1 MNPTAVYIL
10 KEVAEYPPIPKL
22 PRSNKKMMVKSS
34 VNYNSKLIDDGYDFI
49 IKAGDIL
56 SMTSKHDWRIVKR

>member
-1 MNPTAVYIL
+1 
-10 KEVAEYPPIPKL
+10 
-22 PRSNKKMMVKSS
+22 MVKSS
-34 VNYNSKLIDDGYDFI
+34 VNYNSKLIGDGYDFI